1 MRLDFKR
8 ATAHMNGMTKFFN
21 KGSLKEA
28 ERFLKP
34 DEQVLHVEAVNLDR
48 GPGVLVATDKRVYF
62 ACKIMT
68 TYELMQ
74 LPYPEINYVSVD
86 SHKSSMRIETN
97 HNKVLIKTINRNR
110 SVIIQQMILERI
122 S

>member
-1 MRLDFKR
+1 MRLDFRR

-21 KGSLKEA
+21 QGSLIEA

-34 DEQVLHVEAVNLDR
+34 DEQVLHVEPVNLDR
-48 GPGVLVATDKRVYF
+48 GPGVLVVTDKRVYS
-62 ACKIMT
+62 ACQMMT
-68 TYELMQ
+68 TYELKQ
-74 LPYPEINYVSVD
+74 LPYREINFISVD
-86 SHKSSMRIETN
+86 SQKGSMRIETN
-97 HNKVLIKTINRNR
+97 HNKVLIEAINRNR